1 MKVEIVPYSE
11 KYSKF
16 FYDLNHD
23 WLSEFFY
30 VEEYDEKVLKNCKEE
45 IIDKGGYIF
54 FALYDGEV
62 VGTMALIPRE
72 KSIYELNKMAVKKD
86 LRGNGIGHQ
95 LIQFIIDYSVKN
107 NFESV
112 ILYSNTV
119 LKNSIHLYNKFGFKE
134 IDNPDAPYKRSD
146 IKMEL
151 KYLTLENNFSFQ
163 FVHEYFLA
171 NTARRIG
178 KTIKGVIQSVIPRL
192 GSEISIRIDSV

>member
-1 MKVEIVPYSE
+1 MKVEIVSYSN
-11 KYSKF
+11 KYSKY
-16 FYDLNHD
+16 FYELNYD
-23 WLSEFFY
+23 WLNEFFY
-30 VEEYDEKVLKNCKEE
+30 VEEYDEQVLRNCKSE

-54 FALYDGEV
+54 FALNNSQV
-62 VGTMALIPRE
+62 VGTMALILKE
-72 KSIYELNKMAVKKD
+72 NGIYELNKMAVKKD

-151 KYLTLENNFSFQ
+151 KLSNL
-163 FVHEYFLA
+163 
-171 NTARRIG
+171 R
-178 KTIKGVIQSVIPRL
+178 K
-192 GSEISIRIDSV
+192 

>member
-1 MKVEIVPYSE
+1 MSILKEWQTMKVEIVSYSD
-11 KYSKF
+11 KYSKY

-54 FALYDGEV
+54 FALYNTEV

-72 KSIYELNKMAVKKD
+72 KSVYELNKMAVKKD

-134 IDNPDAPYKRSD
+134 IDNPDAPYKRGD

-151 KYLTLENNFSFQ
+151 KLSNL
-163 FVHEYFLA
+163 
-171 NTARRIG
+171 R
-178 KTIKGVIQSVIPRL
+178 K
-192 GSEISIRIDSV
+192 

>member
-11 KYSKF
+11 KFSKF

-54 FALYDGEV
+54 FALNDGEV

-72 KSIYELNKMAVKKD
+72 KSIYELNKMAVKKK

-95 LIQFIIDYSVKN
+95 FIQFIIDYSV
-107 NFESV
+107 
-112 ILYSNTV
+112 
-119 LKNSIHLYNKFGFKE
+119 
-134 IDNPDAPYKRSD
+134 
-146 IKMEL
+146 
-151 KYLTLENNFSFQ
+151 
-163 FVHEYFLA
+163 
-171 NTARRIG
+171 
-178 KTIKGVIQSVIPRL
+178 
-192 GSEISIRIDSV
+192 

>member
-1 MKVEIVPYSE
+1 MSILKEWQTMKVKIESYSD
-11 KYSKF
+11 KYSKY

-54 FALYDGEV
+54 FALYNTEV
-62 VGTMALIPRE
+62 VGTMALIPRG
-72 KSIYELNKMAVKKD
+72 KSIYELNKMAVKKN

-119 LKNSIHLYNKFGFKE
+119 LKNSIHL
-134 IDNPDAPYKRSD
+134 
-146 IKMEL
+146 
-151 KYLTLENNFSFQ
+151 
-163 FVHEYFLA
+163 
-171 NTARRIG
+171 
-178 KTIKGVIQSVIPRL
+178 
-192 GSEISIRIDSV
+192 

>member
-1 MKVEIVPYSE
+1 MKVEIVSYSN
-11 KYSKF
+11 KYSKY
-16 FYDLNHD
+16 FYELNYD
-23 WLSEFFY
+23 WLNEFFY
-30 VEEYDEKVLKNCKEE
+30 VEEYDEQVLKNCKSE

-54 FALYDGEV
+54 FALNNSQV
-62 VGTMALIPRE
+62 VGTMALILKE
-72 KSIYELNKMAVKKD
+72 NGIYELNKMAVKKD

-95 LIQFIIDYSVKN
+95 LIQYIIDYSVKN

-151 KYLTLENNFSFQ
+151 KLSNL
-163 FVHEYFLA
+163 
-171 NTARRIG
+171 R
-178 KTIKGVIQSVIPRL
+178 K
-192 GSEISIRIDSV
+192 

>member
-1 MKVEIVPYSE
+1 MKVEIVSYSD
-11 KYSKF
+11 KYSKY

-54 FALYDGEV
+54 FALYNTEV

-72 KSIYELNKMAVKKD
+72 KSIYELNKMSVKKK

-134 IDNPDAPYKRSD
+134 IDNPDAPYERSD

-151 KYLTLENNFSFQ
+151 KLSNL
-163 FVHEYFLA
+163 
-171 NTARRIG
+171 
-178 KTIKGVIQSVIPRL
+178 
-192 GSEISIRIDSV
+192 